1 MTPQNKPCRCSLL
14 SASVSVVVAVLSMP
28 AAALETGAAP
38 AARPA
43 GGILTTGLSLASPG
57 DETGP
62 LASQAQELYLEVIV
76 NQSATGRL
84 ARFVME
90 EGQLRASVSTLRE
103 LGIKWPGSHEAAGL
117 VALRAIPGVQA
128 DYDAARQ
135 RISLTIPL
143 EMLDRA
149 PVRFGFTQPDA
160 PRIDPATRAPGLILN
175 YDWYGQRGDG
185 YGSLSG
191 WNELRLFGVGPGTW
205 SNTMNSRMVY
215 GDGPEAGSFYRHEN
229 VRLDTSWQ
237 LDLPDSMVSVT
248 VGDAVSGAVSWSR
261 ATRFGGVRVS
271 RNFSL
276 QPYRITA
283 PLASFTGEAALPSTV
298 DLLINGLRQ
307 SSQQVQPGQ
316 FQIDS
321 VPALNGVGQAQLVIT
336 DLNGRSQL
344 VNFSLYGSPELLQA
358 GLSDWSL
365 DMGVVRREYGNESFA
380 YSDDPM
386 AIASTRYGLS
396 DSATLEAHAE
406 TTHGLQLGGVG
417 GVWLLGSRGGVV
429 SGAVAGSRYDGST
442 GLQGSA
448 SYQWSSPAFNLFLGS
463 TRRDAEFRDVASL
476 EDSILPRATD
486 QAFLGFN
493 TWLGQWGTSYVSQH
507 YASEERTRFLSLS
520 WSRQLPRAGSLNF
533 NVNRDL
539 ERRNGYSAYLSWS
552 MPLDRYTS
560 ASASARRSGNT
571 QNVSAEVSRSAP
583 ADLGGW
589 GWRAQST
596 FGDNAGAQAQVS
608 QLGRFGQWLAGVD
621 HWRGGNGL
629 DSSTSVYANANG
641 GLVLM
646 GGHAYAMRRVDDSFA
661 LVSTHGVA
669 NVPVK
674 LENRLVG
681 RTDDNGL
688 LFINRLNAWQ
698 RNQLSIDPMQL
709 PADML
714 VERTTLD
721 AVPQSRSGML
731 ADFAMRRIV
740 SVQASLRDE
749 AGNPVAAGSE
759 VSLLPAD
766 GGAPRPLTVVGHDG
780 AIYLQDPPG
789 NARLQVKSRSR
800 SCAVTLPSVPSSSSR
815 VDLGELTCR

>member
-1 MTPQNKPCRCSLL
+1 MTPQNKPCRFSLL
-14 SASVSVVVAVLSMP
+14 SASVSVVLAALSMP
-28 AAALETGAAP
+28 AAAIEAGAAP

-43 GGILTTGLSLASPG
+43 GGILTTGLSLASSG
-57 DETGP
+57 DETG
-62 LASQAQELYLEVIV
+62 LLTSQAQELYLEVV
-76 NQSATGRL
+76 LNQSATGRL

-90 EGQLRASVSTLRE
+90 EGQLRASVGTLRE
-103 LGIKWPGSHEAAGL
+103 LGIKWPGSASAAGL
-117 VALRAIPGVQA
+117 VALRDIPGLQA

-135 RISLTIPL
+135 RISLSLPL
-143 EMLDRA
+143 AMLDRA
-149 PVRFGFTQPDA
+149 PVRFGFSQPDA

-205 SNTMNSRMVY
+205 SNTMNSRLVY
-215 GDGPEAGSFYRHEN
+215 GQGLDGESIYRHEN

-237 LDLPDSMVSVT
+237 LDLPDRMLSVS

-276 QPYRITA
+276 QPYRVTA

-321 VPALNGVGQAQLVIT
+321 VPALNGAGHAQLVIT

-358 GLSDWSL
+358 GLSDWSV
-365 DMGVVRREYGNESFA
+365 DMGVVRQEYGNQSFA
-380 YSDDPM
+380 YADDPM
-386 AIASTRYGLS
+386 AIASGRYGLS
-396 DSATLEAHAE
+396 DRTTLEAHAE
-406 TTHGLQLGGVG
+406 TTRGLQLGGIG
-417 GVWLLGSRGGVV
+417 GVWLLGSRGGVF
-429 SGAVAGSRYDGST
+429 SGAIAGSSHAGNS

-476 EDSILPRATD
+476 ENSVLPRGTD

-493 TWLGQWGTSYVSQH
+493 SWLGQWGTSYVSQQ

-520 WSRQLPRAGSLNF
+520 WSRQLPVGGNLNF
-533 NVNRDL
+533 SVNRDL
-539 ERRNGYSAYLSWS
+539 GRRDGYSAYLSWS

-560 ASASARRSGNT
+560 VSASGRHSRNAR
-571 QNVSAEVSRSAP
+571 NVSAEVSRAAP

-596 FGDNAGAQAQVS
+596 LGDNAGAQAQIS
-608 QLGRFGQWLAGVD
+608 QLGRYGQWLAGAD
-621 HWRGGNGL
+621 HWRGSKGL
-629 DSSTSVYANANG
+629 DSSTSIYANANG

-681 RTDDNGL
+681 HTDDNGL

-740 SVQASLRDE
+740 SVQASLRDD
-749 AGNPVAAGSE
+749 AGEPVAAGSE
-759 VSLLPAD
+759 VFLLAAD
-766 GGAPRPLTVVGHDG
+766 GGAPVPLTFVGHDG

-800 SCAVTLPSVPSSSSR
+800 SCSATLPAVPGSSSR